1 MQSVSP
7 PLQRDLR
14 VSAIGKDVREEHN
27 LLSTFSLATAC
38 AIIAGKKQNFL
49 KKKKKESLEAGT
61 SPKES
66 QFRCLSVKVYYLLAM
81 TTLCEV

>member
-1 MQSVSP
+1 MQSVSS

-14 VSAIGKDVREEHN
+14 VSAIGKDVGEEHN
-27 LLSTFSLATAC
+27 LLSAFSLITAC

-49 KKKKKESLEAGT
+49 KKKYESLEAGT
-61 SPKES
+61 SPKER

-81 TTLCEV
+81 ET